1 MTGVQ
6 SKMQNIL
13 ILEDD
18 IYLAQKVASKLQ
30 DDGYTVSHYASILE
44 VDKEKVYDT
53 VLLSTNI
60 PVGDTTEIIQK
71 YIDSTIILLVSYVS
85 DATVTRP
92 LKAGASDYVLKPFSI
107 DELLRK
113 IKHYEDFNK
122 LKIQNKALED
132 CINFL
137 FQSTTQSLNL
147 PTKFPYLIETNDQ
160 KEADKIVF
168 ELSRKMEKKIEFVSL
183 AKEFKFDFSNCKD
196 KLIYIYDFHNIKNS
210 SKELLLKNIKELDV
224 VLCSLDSV
232 EHFPYGKTTIKKEIR
247 SSHNGIILTINEYV
261 KMMVLNFQNNY
272 PDTELSKKL
281 GISRKSLWE
290 KRKKFGIEKDK

>member
-1 MTGVQ
+1 MV
-6 SKMQNIL
+6 NVL

-18 IYLAQKVASKLQ
+18 IYLAQKVTSKLQ
-30 DDGYTVSHYASILE
+30 DNGYNVSHYASILE
-44 VDKEKVYDT
+44 VDNQRSYDT

-60 PVGDTTEIIQK
+60 PVGDTEEIIKK
-71 YIDSTIILLVSYVS
+71 YLGRTIILLVSYVS

-107 DELLRK
+107 DELIRK
-113 IKHYEDFNK
+113 IKHYEEFK
-122 LKIQNKALED
+122 RLSIQNKALED
-132 CINFL
+132 YMNFL
-137 FQSTTQSLNL
+137 FQSTTPNLNL
-147 PTKFPYLIETNDQ
+147 PSKFPHLIETNDQ

-168 ELSRKMEKKIEFVSL
+168 ELSRKMKKGIEFVSL
-183 AKEFKFDFSNCKD
+183 VKEFKFDFSNCKD

-210 SKELLLKNIKELDV
+210 SKDLLLKNIKDLDV
-224 VLCSLDSV
+224 VLCSLDNVDS
-232 EHFPYGKTTIKKEIR
+232 FPYERTTIKKEIR
-247 SSHNGIILTINEYV
+247 ATQNDTILTINEYV

>member
-1 MTGVQ
+1 MTNV
-6 SKMQNIL
+6 L

-18 IYLAQKVASKLQ
+18 IYLSQKVSSKLQ
-30 DDGYTVSHYASILE
+30 DDGYHVSHHASILE
-44 VDKEKVYDT
+44 VDSSKVYDT

-60 PVGDTTEIIQK
+60 PVGDTIEIIKK
-71 YIDSTIILLVSYVS
+71 YLGSTIILLVSYVS

-113 IKHYEDFNK
+113 IRHYEDFK
-122 LKIQNKALED
+122 RLQLQNKALED
-132 CINFL
+132 YMNFL

-168 ELSRKMEKKIEFVSL
+168 ELSRKMKKGIEFVSL
-183 AKEFKFDFSNCKD
+183 VKEFKFDFSNCKD

-210 SKELLLKNIKELDV
+210 SKDLLLKNIKDLDV
-224 VLCSLDSV
+224 ILCSLDSV
-232 EHFPYGKTTIKKEIR
+232 EHFPYEKATIKKEIR
-247 SSHNGIILTINEYV
+247 ATQNDTILTINEYV

>member
-1 MTGVQ
+1 MLNV
-6 SKMQNIL
+6 L

-30 DDGYTVSHYASILE
+30 DDGYNVTHHTSILE
-44 VDKEKVYDT
+44 VHGDKTYDT

-60 PVGDTTEIIQK
+60 PVGDTVEIIKK
-71 YIDSTIILLVSYVS
+71 YQSCTIILLVSYVS
-85 DATVTRP
+85 DATVTKP

-107 DELLRK
+107 DELIRK
-113 IKHYEDFNK
+113 IKHYEEFEK
-122 LKIQNKALED
+122 LKMQNKALED
-132 CINFL
+132 YMSFL
-137 FQSTTQSLNL
+137 FKSTSYTLNL
-147 PTKFPYLIETNDQ
+147 PNKFPFLIETNEQ
-160 KEADKIVF
+160 READKIVF
-168 ELSRKMEKKIEFVSL
+168 ELSRKLKKEIEFVSL
-183 AKEFKFDFSNCKD
+183 VKEFKFDFSNYKD

-210 SKELLLKNIKELDV
+210 SKELLLKNIIGFDI

-232 EHFPYGKTTIKKEIR
+232 DYFPFERISIKKEMRTTQNDTIM
-247 SSHNGIILTINEYV
+247 TINDYV
-261 KMMVLNFQNNY
+261 KMMVLNFQNTY

>member
-1 MTGVQ
+1 MT
-6 SKMQNIL
+6 NIL

-30 DDGYTVSHYASILE
+30 DDGYHVSHYASILE

-60 PVGDTTEIIQK
+60 PVGDTNEIIKK
-71 YIDSTIILLVSYVS
+71 YLGSTIILLVSYVS

-92 LKAGASDYVLKPFSI
+92 LKAGANDYVLKPFSI
-107 DELLRK
+107 DELVRK
-113 IKHYEDFNK
+113 IRHYEDFK
-122 LKIQNKALED
+122 RLQVQNRALED
-132 CINFL
+132 YMNFL

-147 PTKFPYLIETNDQ
+147 PTKFPHLIETNDQ

-168 ELSRKMEKKIEFVSL
+168 ELSRKLKRGIEFVSL
-183 AKEFKFDFSNCKD
+183 VKEFKFDFSNCKD

-232 EHFPYGKTTIKKEIR
+232 EHFPYEKTTIKKEIR
-247 SSHNGIILTINEYV
+247 STQNDTILTINEYV

>member
-1 MTGVQ
+1 MT
-6 SKMQNIL
+6 NIL

-30 DDGYTVSHYASILE
+30 DDGYHVSHYASILE

-60 PVGDTTEIIQK
+60 PVGDTNEIIKK
-71 YIDSTIILLVSYVS
+71 YLGSTIILLVSYVS

-92 LKAGASDYVLKPFSI
+92 LKAGANDYVLKPFSI
-107 DELLRK
+107 DELVRK
-113 IKHYEDFNK
+113 IRHYEDFK
-122 LKIQNKALED
+122 RLQVQNRALED
-132 CINFL
+132 YMNFL

-147 PTKFPYLIETNDQ
+147 PRKFTYLIETNDQ

-168 ELSRKMEKKIEFVSL
+168 ELSRKHKKGIEFVSL
-183 AKEFKFDFSNCKD
+183 VKEFKFDFSNCKD

-210 SKELLLKNIKELDV
+210 SKELLLKNIKDLDV

-232 EHFPYGKTTIKKEIR
+232 EHFPYEKTTIKKEIR
-247 SSHNGIILTINEYV
+247 ATQNDTILTINEYV

>member
-1 MTGVQ
+1 MV
-6 SKMQNIL
+6 NVL

-18 IYLAQKVASKLQ
+18 IYLAQKVSSKLQ
-30 DDGYTVSHYASILE
+30 DDGYNVSHYASINEADTRKL
-44 VDKEKVYDT
+44 YDT

-60 PVGDTTEIIQK
+60 PVGDTIEIIK
-71 YIDSTIILLVSYVS
+71 KFPTCNIILLVSYVS

-92 LKAGASDYVLKPFSI
+92 LKAGANDYVLKPFSI

-113 IKHYEDFNK
+113 IRHYEEFKK
-122 LKIQNKALED
+122 LQVQNRALED
-132 CINFL
+132 YMNFL
-137 FQSTTQSLNL
+137 FQSTTQIADL

-168 ELSRKMEKKIEFVSL
+168 ELSKKMKKGIEFVSL
-183 AKEFKFDFSNCKD
+183 TKEFKFDFANVKD

-210 SKELLLKNIKELDV
+210 SKELLLKNIKEYDV
-224 VLCSLDSV
+224 VLCSLDLV
-232 EHFPYGKTTIKKEIR
+232 DHFPYERTSIKKEIR
-247 SSHNGIILTINEYV
+247 ATQNDTILTINEYV
-261 KMMVLNFQNNY
+261 KMMVVNFQNTY

-290 KRKKFGIEKDK
+290 KRKKFGIEKDKA

>member
-1 MTGVQ
+1 MLEV
-6 SKMQNIL
+6 L

-18 IYLAQKVASKLQ
+18 IYLAQKVSSKLQ
-30 DDGYTVSHYASILE
+30 DDGYSATTYASINE
-44 VDKEKVYDT
+44 VDNSKPYDII
-53 VLLSTNI
+53 LLSTNI
-60 PVGDTTEIIQK
+60 PVGDTNDIIK
-71 YIDSTIILLVSYVS
+71 RYPKSTIILLVSYVS

-113 IKHYEDFNK
+113 IKHYKEFET
-122 LKIQNKALED
+122 LKAQNKVLEQYME
-132 CINFL
+132 FL
-137 FQSTTQSLNL
+137 FQSTTCNINL
-147 PTKFPYLIETNDQ
+147 PTKFPFLIETNDQ
-160 KEADKIVF
+160 KESDKIVF
-168 ELSRKMEKKIEFVSL
+168 ELSKKMNKEIEFVSL
-183 AKEFKFDFSNCKD
+183 TKEFKFDFTNSKD

-210 SKELLLKNIKELDV
+210 SKDLLLKNIKNLNV
-224 VLCSLDSV
+224 VICSLDTV
-232 EHFPYGKTTIKKEIR
+232 DTFPFEKTVIKKEIR
-247 SSHNGIILTINEYV
+247 AAQNDTILTINEYV

>member
-1 MTGVQ
+1 MT
-6 SKMQNIL
+6 NIL

-30 DDGYTVSHYASILE
+30 DDGYHVSHYASILE

-60 PVGDTTEIIQK
+60 PVGDTNEIIKK
-71 YIDSTIILLVSYVS
+71 YLGSTIILLVSYVS

-92 LKAGASDYVLKPFSI
+92 LKAGANDYVLKPFSI
-107 DELLRK
+107 DELVRK
-113 IKHYEDFNK
+113 IRHYEDFK
-122 LKIQNKALED
+122 RLQVQNRALED
-132 CINFL
+132 YMNFL

-168 ELSRKMEKKIEFVSL
+168 ELSRKLKKGIEFVSL
-183 AKEFKFDFSNCKD
+183 VKEFKFDFSNCKD

-210 SKELLLKNIKELDV
+210 SKELLLKNIKDLDV

-232 EHFPYGKTTIKKEIR
+232 EHFPYEKTTIKKEIR
-247 SSHNGIILTINEYV
+247 STQNDTILTINEYV

>member
-1 MTGVQ
+1 MTNV
-6 SKMQNIL
+6 L

-18 IYLAQKVASKLQ
+18 IYLAQKVSSKLQ
-30 DDGYTVSHYASILE
+30 DDGYIVNHYASILE
-44 VDKEKVYDT
+44 VDSTKTYDT

-60 PVGDTTEIIQK
+60 PVGDTNEIIKK
-71 YIDSTIILLVSYVS
+71 YLGSTIILLVSYVS

-113 IKHYEDFNK
+113 IRHYEEFK
-122 LKIQNKALED
+122 RLQIQNKALED
-132 CINFL
+132 YMNFL
-137 FQSTTQSLNL
+137 FQSTSQNCIL
-147 PTKFPYLIETNDQ
+147 PTTFPYLIETNDQ

-168 ELSRKMEKKIEFVSL
+168 ELSKKMKKGIEFVSL
-183 AKEFKFDFSNCKD
+183 TKEFKFDFENCKD

-210 SKELLLKNIKELDV
+210 SKDVLLKNIKHYDV
-224 VLCSLDSV
+224 VLCSLNSV
-232 EHFPYGKTTIKKEIR
+232 NSFPYEKITIKKEIR
-247 SSHNGIILTINEYV
+247 ATQNDTILTINEYV
-261 KMMVLNFQNNY
+261 KLMVLNFQNTY

-290 KRKKFGIEKDK
+290 KRKKFGIEKDKI

>member
-1 MTGVQ
+1 MTNV
-6 SKMQNIL
+6 L

-30 DDGYTVSHYASILE
+30 DDGYHVNHHASILE
-44 VDKEKVYDT
+44 VDNAKVYDT

-60 PVGDTTEIIQK
+60 PVGDTIEIIKK
-71 YIDSTIILLVSYVS
+71 YLNSTIILLVSYVS

-92 LKAGASDYVLKPFSI
+92 LKAGACDYVLKPFSI

-113 IKHYEDFNK
+113 IKHYEEFTK
-122 LKIQNKALED
+122 LQIQNRALED
-132 CINFL
+132 YMNFL
-137 FQSTTQSLNL
+137 FQSTAQTVNL
-147 PTKFPYLIETNDQ
+147 PTRFPYLIETNDQ

-168 ELSRKMEKKIEFVSL
+168 ELSRKMKKGIEFISL
-183 AKEFKFDFSNCKD
+183 VKEFKFDFSNCRD

-210 SKELLLKNIKELDV
+210 SKDLLLKNIKDFDV

-232 EHFPYGKTTIKKEIR
+232 EHFPYEKTTIKKEIR
-247 SSHNGIILTINEYV
+247 AAQNDTILTINEYV

-290 KRKKFGIEKDK
+290 KRKKFGIEKDKL

>member
-1 MTGVQ
+1 MT
-6 SKMQNIL
+6 NIL

-30 DDGYTVSHYASILE
+30 DDGYHVSHYASILE

-60 PVGDTTEIIQK
+60 PVGDTNEIIKK
-71 YIDSTIILLVSYVS
+71 YLGSTIILLVSYVS

-92 LKAGASDYVLKPFSI
+92 LKAGANDYVLKPFSI
-107 DELLRK
+107 DELVRK
-113 IKHYEDFNK
+113 IRHYEDFK
-122 LKIQNKALED
+122 RLQVQNRALED
-132 CINFL
+132 YMNFL

-168 ELSRKMEKKIEFVSL
+168 ELSRKMKKGIEFVSL
-183 AKEFKFDFSNCKD
+183 VKEFKFDFSNCKD

-210 SKELLLKNIKELDV
+210 SKELLLKNIKDLDV

-232 EHFPYGKTTIKKEIR
+232 EHFPYEKTTIKKEIR
-247 SSHNGIILTINEYV
+247 ATQNDTILTINEYV

>member
-1 MTGVQ
+1 MT
-6 SKMQNIL
+6 NIL

-30 DDGYTVSHYASILE
+30 DDGYHVSHYASILE

-60 PVGDTTEIIQK
+60 PVGDTNEIIKK
-71 YIDSTIILLVSYVS
+71 YLGSTIILLVSYVS

-92 LKAGASDYVLKPFSI
+92 LKAGANDYVLKPFSI
-107 DELLRK
+107 DELVRK
-113 IKHYEDFNK
+113 IRHYEDFK
-122 LKIQNKALED
+122 RLQVQNRALED
-132 CINFL
+132 YMNFL

-168 ELSRKMEKKIEFVSL
+168 ELSRKLKKGIEFVSL
-183 AKEFKFDFSNCKD
+183 VKEFKFDFSNCKD

-210 SKELLLKNIKELDV
+210 SKELLLKNIKDLDV

-232 EHFPYGKTTIKKEIR
+232 EHFPYEKTTIKKEIR
-247 SSHNGIILTINEYV
+247 STQNDTILTINEYV
-261 KMMVLNFQNNY
+261 KMM
-272 PDTELSKKL
+272 
-281 GISRKSLWE
+281 
-290 KRKKFGIEKDK
+290 

>member
-1 MTGVQ
+1 MT
-6 SKMQNIL
+6 NIL

-30 DDGYTVSHYASILE
+30 DDGYHVSHYASILE

-60 PVGDTTEIIQK
+60 PVGDTNEIIKK
-71 YIDSTIILLVSYVS
+71 YLGSTIILLVSYVS

-92 LKAGASDYVLKPFSI
+92 LKAGANDYVLKPFSI
-107 DELLRK
+107 DELVRK
-113 IKHYEDFNK
+113 IRHYEDFK
-122 LKIQNKALED
+122 RLQVQNRALED
-132 CINFL
+132 YMNFL

-168 ELSRKMEKKIEFVSL
+168 ELSRKLKKGIEFVSL
-183 AKEFKFDFSNCKD
+183 VKEFKFDFSNCKD

-210 SKELLLKNIKELDV
+210 SKELLLKNIKDLDV

-232 EHFPYGKTTIKKEIR
+232 EHFPYEKTTIKKEIR
-247 SSHNGIILTINEYV
+247 ATQNDTILTINEYV

>member
-1 MTGVQ
+1 MTNV
-6 SKMQNIL
+6 L

-30 DDGYTVSHYASILE
+30 DDGYHVNHHASILE
-44 VDKEKVYDT
+44 VDNAKVYDT

-60 PVGDTTEIIQK
+60 PVGDTIEIIKK
-71 YIDSTIILLVSYVS
+71 YLNSTIILLVSYVS

-92 LKAGASDYVLKPFSI
+92 LKAGACDYVLKPFSI

-113 IKHYEDFNK
+113 IKHYEEFTK
-122 LKIQNKALED
+122 LQIQNRALED
-132 CINFL
+132 YMNFL
-137 FQSTTQSLNL
+137 FQSTAQTVKL
-147 PTKFPYLIETNDQ
+147 PTRFPYLIETNDQ

-168 ELSRKMEKKIEFVSL
+168 ELSRKMKKGIEFISL
-183 AKEFKFDFSNCKD
+183 VKEFKFDFSNCRD

-210 SKELLLKNIKELDV
+210 SKDLLLKNIKDFDV

-232 EHFPYGKTTIKKEIR
+232 EHFPYEKTTIKKEIR
-247 SSHNGIILTINEYV
+247 AAQNDTILTINEYV

-290 KRKKFGIEKDK
+290 KRKKFGIEKDKL

>member
-1 MTGVQ
+1 MT
-6 SKMQNIL
+6 NIL

-30 DDGYTVSHYASILE
+30 DDGYHVSHYASILE

-60 PVGDTTEIIQK
+60 PVGDTNEIIKK
-71 YIDSTIILLVSYVS
+71 YLGSTIILLVSYVS

-92 LKAGASDYVLKPFSI
+92 LKAGANDYVLKPFSI
-107 DELLRK
+107 DELVRK
-113 IKHYEDFNK
+113 IRHYEDFK
-122 LKIQNKALED
+122 RLQVQNRALED
-132 CINFL
+132 YMNFL

-168 ELSRKMEKKIEFVSL
+168 ELSRKLKKGIEFVSL
-183 AKEFKFDFSNCKD
+183 VKEFKFDFSNCKD

-210 SKELLLKNIKELDV
+210 SKELLLKNIKDLDV

-232 EHFPYGKTTIKKEIR
+232 EHFPYEKTTIKKEVR
-247 SSHNGIILTINEYV
+247 ATQNDTILTINEYV

>member
-1 MTGVQ
+1 MT
-6 SKMQNIL
+6 NIL

-30 DDGYTVSHYASILE
+30 DDGYHVSHYASILE

-60 PVGDTTEIIQK
+60 PVGDTNEIIKK
-71 YIDSTIILLVSYVS
+71 YLGSTIILLVSYVS

-92 LKAGASDYVLKPFSI
+92 LKAGANDYVLKPFSI
-107 DELLRK
+107 DELVRK
-113 IKHYEDFNK
+113 IRHYEDFK
-122 LKIQNKALED
+122 RLQVQNRALED
-132 CINFL
+132 YMNFL

-168 ELSRKMEKKIEFVSL
+168 ELSRKLKKGIEFVSL
-183 AKEFKFDFSNCKD
+183 VKEFKFDFSNCKD

-232 EHFPYGKTTIKKEIR
+232 EHFPYEKTTIKKEIR
-247 SSHNGIILTINEYV
+247 STQNDTILTINEYV

>member
-1 MTGVQ
+1 MLNV
-6 SKMQNIL
+6 L

-18 IYLAQKVASKLQ
+18 IYLAQKVSSKLQ
-30 DDGYTVSHYASILE
+30 DDGYNVSHYASITE
-44 VDKEKVYDT
+44 VDSQKSYDT

-60 PVGDTTEIIQK
+60 PVGDTIEIIKK
-71 YIDSTIILLVSYVS
+71 YLGSNIILLVSYVS

-92 LKAGASDYVLKPFSI
+92 LKAGANDYVLKPFSI

-113 IKHYEDFNK
+113 IRHYEEFKK
-122 LKIQNKALED
+122 LQIQNRALED
-132 CINFL
+132 YMNFL
-137 FQSTTQSLNL
+137 FQSTAPSFNL

-168 ELSRKMEKKIEFVSL
+168 ELSKKLKKGIEFVSL
-183 AKEFKFDFSNCKD
+183 MKEFKFDFANVKD

-224 VLCSLDSV
+224 ILCSLDSV
-232 EHFPYGKTTIKKEIR
+232 EHFPYEKTTIKKEIR
-247 SSHNGIILTINEYV
+247 ATQNDTILTINEYV
-261 KMMVLNFQNNY
+261 KMMVLNFQNTY

-290 KRKKFGIEKDK
+290 KRKKFGIEKDKL